1 MIFNTGESEMTK
13 VEKAQKKYDEALE
26 KYNKSNTTK
35 NWNELEKAQE
45 KLNEEITEMM
55 KGL

>member
-1 MIFNTGESEMTK
+1 MTK
-13 VEKAQKKYDEALE
+13 VEKAQNKYDEALA
-26 KYNKSNTTK
+26 KYAKSNTTQ
-35 NWNELEKAQE
+35 NWKELEKAQE